1 MCARTPAPES
11 PGFPEGLSTDLRAA
25 KSEASDRYFTRSAR
39 HPLAPFILRRALA
52 GLREVGGHQVHAIGI
67 GYKLTNGKPGDALCV
82 RFYVSQKLPKRL
94 LSARARINTHID
106 GIDTDVI
113 EAAPAFP
120 AMPLACSR
128 ARRQHKR
135 PLRPG
140 SSIGLETVAGG
151 TLAFRCTSRRGA
163 EQGRTL
169 LLSNSH
175 VFSDYGAA
183 LPGTG
188 ICQPSLAD
196 GGTPQDR
203 VGSLLRF
210 VPLQEGV
217 LATNQVDAAVAILDD
232 GIGVEADICTVGA
245 VQGTVPPFVGQL
257 VHKHARSTGYSSG
270 VVDDIACDV
279 LLPLSRA
286 TPQRQARFVNQI
298 RIRARSGASLFAQLG
313 DSGALIVDKPGNRAV
328 GLLFACPDNG
338 THAFANPIRAV
349 LDQLDIDLG

>member
-1 MCARTPAPES
+1 MRSRPPRSES
-11 PGFPEGLSTDLRAA
+11 PGSLEGLSSDLRAA
-25 KSEASDRYFTRSAR
+25 KTEASDRYFAKSTR

-52 GLREVGGHQVHAIGI
+52 GLREVGGHQIHAIGI
-67 GYKLTNGKPGDALCV
+67 GHKLTNGKPADVLCV

-94 LSARARINTHID
+94 LSARVRINTHID

-140 SSIGLETVAGG
+140 ASIGLETVAGG
-151 TLAFRCTSRRGA
+151 TLAYRCTSRRA
-163 EQGRTL
+163 PERGRSL

-183 LPGTG
+183 PPGSV
-188 ICQPSLAD
+188 IYQPSLAD

-203 VGSLLRF
+203 VGLLLRS
-210 VPLQEGV
+210 VPLQAGV
-217 LATNQVDAAVAILDD
+217 LATNQVDAAVAVLDN

-245 VQGTVPPFVGQL
+245 VQGIVAPMVGQL
-257 VHKHARSTGYSSG
+257 VHKHARTTGYSSG

-286 TPQRQARFVNQI
+286 TPERQARFVNQI
-298 RIRARSGASLFAQLG
+298 RIRARAGASLFAQLG
-313 DSGALIVDKPGNRAV
+313 DSGALIVEKPGNRAV